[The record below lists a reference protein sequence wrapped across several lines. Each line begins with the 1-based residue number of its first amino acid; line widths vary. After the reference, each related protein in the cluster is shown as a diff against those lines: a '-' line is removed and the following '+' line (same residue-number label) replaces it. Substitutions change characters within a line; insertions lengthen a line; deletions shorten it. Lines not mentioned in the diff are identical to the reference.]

1 MIEEIKYNQDVK
13 TDSVTN
19 FMLNFLIV
27 LGIAL
32 IVNGLI
38 WIILGFAYRRENL
51 LNYWNNISGYE
62 KQSFLFKIG
71 LYTSLNYNLILLLVL
86 LL

>member
-1 MIEEIKYNQDVK
+1 MIEEIKYNNEIK
-13 TDSVTN
+13 RDSVTN

-38 WIILGFAYRRENL
+38 WIILGFTYRKENL
-51 LNYWNNISGYE
+51 LNYWNSITGYE
-62 KQSFLFKIG
+62 KHSFLFKIG
-71 LYTSLNYNLILLLVL
+71 LYTSLNYNIILLLILLL
-86 LL
+86 